1 MGNNL
6 DWYSRSCQTKRWSIY
21 VGTQE
26 VSRSVHRGGYQKG
39 RGVPET
45 TTINY
50 RDQYTNF
57 ANVTR
62 LTMINSWRQGIQYK
76 VSERYDTVNLGT
88 FVISTE
94 VIHTMRSRNIEF
106 IARRLKSKDE
116 TICIF
121 W

>member
-1 MGNNL
+1 MG
-6 DWYSRSCQTKRWSIY
+6 SIY

-26 VSRSVHRGGYQKG
+26 VSRSVHRGGFQKG

-57 ANVTR
+57 ANVTT
-62 LTMINSWRQGIQYK
+62 LTTTKQARQGIQYK
-76 VSERYDTVNLGT
+76 VSERYDSVNLGT

-94 VIHTMRSRNIEF
+94 VIHVMRSR
-106 IARRLKSKDE
+106 KY
-116 TICIF
+116 
-121 W
+121 